1 LIARVIFAAEIP
13 MAPSIAPN
21 ELHRKVVVVAALA
34 GLFFGLMPPYVLTI
48 VVVATWGVPPLDPP
62 DEQSFRAV
70 YFVRLVL
77 GNVIGLSVGAG
88 MAALAAHWGLKLAG
102 RATYSRGAV
111 GGALLGGIV
120 GAVSA
125 GSCPLVLLISST
137 NLDWAWTMIQRS
149 FLVGAMM
156 GITNGLAAGL
166 VIVYLVR
173 HYRGGV
179 RGA

>member
-1 LIARVIFAAEIP
+1 MP
-13 MAPSIAPN
+13 SSIAPPD
-21 ELHRKVVVVAALA
+21 LHRKLVIVAGLA

-48 VVVATWGVPPLDPP
+48 VVVATWGVPPLEAA
-62 DEQSFRAV
+62 DEQAFRTV
-70 YFVRLVL
+70 YFLRLVL
-77 GNVIGLSVGAG
+77 GNFLGLTVGAG
-88 MAALAAHWGLKLAG
+88 TAAVAANLGLRFAG
-102 RATYSRGAV
+102 RPTYLRGAV

-137 NLDWAWTMIQRS
+137 NLDWAWTMVQRS
-149 FLVGAMM
+149 LLVGGCM

-173 HYRGGV
+173 HYKAGEGGTS
-179 RGA
+179 G